1 MWSVASTVLQDL
13 CPNQAVVGA
22 AAGTVLS
29 PKRGRSWSL
38 RLGREELSLHSL
50 GRLGHVPLETRGY
63 PSPLPGRGWREVTH
77 LFVPLPLILNPVY
90 HRELSPSGLSKQ
102 SVNRIFTP
110 FVQYSEKRCRKRK
123 WGPIQ
128 SLMRK
133 PRHKST
139 FSQRGSILLVNCP
152 QSCLLPSPD
161 HRLHLLP
168 PSKPSTHI

>member
-110 FVQYSEKRCRKRK
+110 FVQYSEKMQIKWNRNTDETCTHLNSLVQDGRGIFRMAIIENKKGSRLSLRKVDGQK
-123 WGPIQ
+123 
-128 SLMRK
+128 
-133 PRHKST
+133 
-139 FSQRGSILLVNCP
+139 
-152 QSCLLPSPD
+152 
-161 HRLHLLP
+161 
-168 PSKPSTHI
+168 

>member
-110 FVQYSEKRCRKRK
+110 FVQYSEKMQIKRDRK
-123 WGPIQ
+123 
-128 SLMRK
+128 S
-133 PRHKST
+133 
-139 FSQRGSILLVNCP
+139 VV
-152 QSCLLPSPD
+152 
-161 HRLHLLP
+161 
-168 PSKPSTHI
+168 

>member
-110 FVQYSEKRCRKRK
+110 FVQYSEKMQ
-123 WGPIQ
+123 I
-128 SLMRK
+128 
-133 PRHKST
+133 KSNM
-139 FSQRGSILLVNCP
+139 F
-152 QSCLLPSPD
+152 CL
-161 HRLHLLP
+161 
-168 PSKPSTHI
+168 KKCK